1 MRDFHII
8 DARAQARKIAAARA
22 SIAASAVLAIAK
34 FAAGWL
40 SGSLALLSEG
50 GHAAVD
56 TGAAVLTYFAVR
68 EAGKP
73 ADAEHHYGH
82 AKYESL
88 AALAETGLLFGLALF
103 VVVEAFRRI
112 ADSDSDVDATWPVF
126 AVLAFSIAVD
136 FFRSRQLGRIAREEG
151 SDALAA
157 DALHFSSDLISSIL
171 VAIGLFATRAGFA
184 RGDALAALGVALFI
198 AVAGFR
204 LGRRT
209 VETLLDAAPRDMTER
224 LQQAIVDVP
233 GVIEVEALRLRTVG
247 PQIIGEAALGV
258 SRTLPFEHAARIK
271 QAAERAVLAE
281 APNALITFTV
291 NPRVLDDETVAE
303 RIRVV
308 AGRKCLPVH
317 HIIAQQL
324 DDRLAISLDIEV
336 EGTMQHGRAHAIAT
350 AFEQAIADEFGS
362 SVEIETHIEPL
373 EPHLRRGRDADEPVR
388 REVELALIRHCAVS
402 GEASDIHDVRV
413 RETDDGLIVNYHCH
427 VNAASPVDAV
437 HSAVDEIERGVRQQF
452 PRIVRL
458 VSHAEPRDS

>member
-1 MRDFHII
+1 MADFHNI
-8 DARAQARKIAAARA
+8 DEQALARKIAAARA

-34 FAAGWL
+34 FAAGWW

-50 GHAAVD
+50 GHATVD
-56 TGAAVLTYFAVR
+56 TGAAVLTYFAVK

-112 ADSDSDVDATWPVF
+112 ADADQDVDAGWPAF
-126 AVLAFSIAVD
+126 AVLGFSIVVD
-136 FFRSRQLGRIAREEG
+136 FVRSRRLARIAREEG

-171 VAIGLFATRAGFA
+171 VVIGLVATRAGFE
-184 RGDALAALGVALFI
+184 RGDALAAIGVALFI
-198 AVAGFR
+198 AIAGFR

-209 VETLLDAAPRDMTER
+209 VETLLDAAPRDMTQR
-224 LQQAIVDVP
+224 IHQAIADVP
-233 GVIEVEALRLRTVG
+233 GVIEVETLRLRTVG
-247 PQIIGEAALGV
+247 PHIVGEAAVGV
-258 SRTLPFEHAARIK
+258 SRTLPLEHAARIK
-271 QAAERAVLAE
+271 QAAEAAVVAE
-281 APNALITFTV
+281 APNTQITFTV

-308 AGRKCLPVH
+308 AARKHLPVH

-324 DDRLAISLDIEV
+324 GDRLAISLDIEV
-336 EGTMQHGRAHAIAT
+336 DAAMPHGRAHSIAT

-362 SVEIETHIEPL
+362 TVEIETHIEPL
-373 EPHLRRGRDADEPVR
+373 EPHLRRGKDAEESVR
-388 REVELALIRHCAVS
+388 QEVEAALVRQCAAG
-402 GEASDIHDVRV
+402 GEASNIHDVRV
-413 RETDDGLIVNYHCH
+413 RETADGLIVNYHCH
-427 VNAASPVDAV
+427 VNAAQSVDAV
-437 HSAVDEIERGVRQQF
+437 HSAVDAIERGVREQF
-452 PRIVRL
+452 PQIVRL
-458 VSHAEPRDS
+458 VSHAEPRDA